1 MTQCSTTFGPPSKAT
16 IFVYAMPLSASPGMV
31 WRGGPKLGQ
40 DTDEILT
47 KLLGYDEDRI
57 AAFHEKE
64 II

>member
-1 MTQCSTTFGPPSKAT
+1 MCIRDSFGIAPK
-16 IFVYAMPLSASPGMV
+16 MSASPGMV

-57 AAFHEKE
+57 AAFHEKK

>member
-1 MTQCSTTFGPPSKAT
+1 M
-16 IFVYAMPLSASPGMV
+16 SASPGMV

-57 AAFHEKE
+57 AAFHEKK